1 MSPVTHGPNSRIALL
16 KRNVFFQNLNDATLD
31 AIAGKLVTREYK
43 RHECIWFQGA
53 PSNALMLIQDGY
65 VKMIKHSEGGKDI
78 LIELLG
84 PGDVIGAVALLEG
97 RPYPAAACA
106 LDRTTLLLLSRNH
119 FLDIVAHNPQVATQ
133 ALVAIGARLRH
144 AHEMMRQL
152 AVKCVEARIANVLL
166 LMASR
171 VVDEEDER
179 VVIPIRL
186 ARKDIA
192 EMVGTALETTIRTF
206 SKWKNAGI
214 VVREQKYTVIADMAA
229 LKDIASGEHEA
240 TI

>member
-1 MSPVTHGPNSRIALL
+1 M
-16 KRNVFFQNLNDATLD
+16 KRNVFFQNLNDETLD
-31 AIAGKLVTREYK
+31 AIAGKLVAREYK
-43 RHECIWFQGA
+43 RHEYIWFQGT
-53 PSNALMLIQDGY
+53 PSNSLMLIQDGY

-97 RPYPAAACA
+97 RPYPATACA
-106 LDRTTLLLLSRNH
+106 LDKTTLLMLPSNQ
-119 FLDIVAHNPQVATQ
+119 FLDIVANNPQVAIQ

-166 LMASR
+166 LLASR
-171 VVDEEDER
+171 TADEKDGR
-179 VVIPIRL
+179 VIIPIRL

-192 EMVGTALETTIRTF
+192 EMVGTALETTIRIF
-206 SKWKNAGI
+206 SKWNKSGI
-214 VVREQKYTVIADMAA
+214 VVCDQKYIIIVDIAA
-229 LKDIASGEHEA
+229 LKDIALGETES
-240 TI
+240 

>member
-1 MSPVTHGPNSRIALL
+1 MSPAPHGPNSRIALL
-16 KRNVFFQNLNDATLD
+16 KRNVFFRNLNDATLD
-31 AIAGKLVTREYK
+31 AIAGKLVAREYK
-43 RHECIWFQGA
+43 RHEYIWFQGM
-53 PSNALMLIQDGY
+53 PSDALMLIQDGY

-97 RPYPAAACA
+97 RPYPATACA
-106 LDRTTLLLLSRNH
+106 LDRTTLLLLPSNQ
-119 FLDIVAHNPQVATQ
+119 FLDIVAHNPQVAIQ

-166 LMASR
+166 LLASGTADR
-171 VVDEEDER
+171 EDGS

-192 EMVGTALETTIRTF
+192 EMVGTALETTIRVF
-206 SKWKNAGI
+206 SKWRKAGI
-214 VVREQKYTVIADMAA
+214 VVRDQKYMVIADMAA
-229 LKDIASGEHEA
+229 LKDIALGEHE
-240 TI
+240 T